1 VPVST
6 YWATVE
12 VEWLDGRTENY
23 QVGGYARRHEAI
35 RTTDGVLSLW
45 MGNNAYLGPEHVISI
60 PLGGL
65 RRWHVKER
73 P

>member
-45 MGNNAYLGPEHVISI
+45 MGNNAYLGPAIDQTPRSEWICG
-60 PLGGL
+60 P
-65 RRWHVKER
+65 EC
-73 P
+73 PQEA